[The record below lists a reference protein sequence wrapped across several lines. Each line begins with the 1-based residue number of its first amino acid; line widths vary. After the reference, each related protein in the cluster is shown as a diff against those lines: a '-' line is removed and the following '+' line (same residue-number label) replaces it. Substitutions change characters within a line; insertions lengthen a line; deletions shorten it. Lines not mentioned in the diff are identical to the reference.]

1 MPSLPSLHPADAPP
15 RQRRKDARPQEL
27 LDAALALFV
36 EKGYAA
42 TRAEE
47 VAARAGVSKGTL
59 YLYYPSKEELLRAV
73 IRDRLSSQIRL
84 GVLEA
89 QEHTGSSAEL
99 LRGALARWWLRI
111 VESPASGVFK
121 LIVTE
126 ARSFPEIAE
135 CYRLEVAEPG
145 RQLIGRVLR
154 RGIERGE
161 FRPVDVE
168 SAVHSLVLPMVML
181 CMHRHTVGACAPA
194 DALDARAFIE
204 QHMDLFVRGLRA
216 EAAEATTSAAAPAA
230 VGRPA

>member
-1 MPSLPSLHPADAPP
+1 MPSLAVAVHADPP
-15 RQRRKDARPQEL
+15 LRQRRKQARPQEL

-73 IRDRLSSQIRL
+73 IRERLSSRIRL

-89 QEHTGSSAEL
+89 EEHGGSATEL
-99 LRGALARWWLRI
+99 LRGVLARWWLDV

-126 ARSFPEIAE
+126 ARSFPGIAE
-135 CYRLEVAEPG
+135 TYRLEVVEPG

-161 FRPVDVE
+161 FRAVDVDA
-168 SAVHSLVLPMVML
+168 AVHSLLLPMVML
-181 CMHRHTVGACAPA
+181 CVHRHSVGACACAPS
-194 DALDARAFIE
+194 DAPEPRVFIE
-204 QHMDLFVRGLRA
+204 QHIDIVLRGLRA
-216 EAAEATTSAAAPAA
+216 GAPLALAAGFPA
-230 VGRPA
+230 

>member
-1 MPSLPSLHPADAPP
+1 MPSPPSLQPNPTP
-15 RQRRKDARPQEL
+15 LRQRRKDARPQEL

-47 VAARAGVSKGTL
+47 VAAHAGVSKGTL
-59 YLYYPSKEELLRAV
+59 YLYYPSKEELLCAV

-89 QEHTGSSAEL
+89 EEHAGSSAEL
-99 LRGALARWWLRI
+99 LQGILTRWWLRV

-181 CMHRHTVGACAPA
+181 CVHRHTVGACAPA
-194 DALDARAFIE
+194 SALDARAFID
-204 QHMDLFVRGLRA
+204 QHMDLFVRGLRSDA
-216 EAAEATTSAAAPAA
+216 GAAPAA
-230 VGRPA
+230 APVAGAA